1 MTEHKIKPFKHI
13 LALIILCFF
22 FLILGNGILSL
33 TNPDE
38 VFYVQT
44 AREMAQHHTWM
55 TPYLFGQPQFE
66 KPVLAY
72 WFLRFSFPIFGLSNF
87 GVRFFPAVFA
97 ILGVISTYL
106 LGWYGF
112 KDEKKAFLS
121 SLILMSGV
129 LYVGLART
137 VYTDMFFSVF
147 IFLSLLSFYR
157 GYALEKRKGAGILL
171 FFIFSGLAVLT
182 KGPLGILI
190 PLLTVIAFLLIK
202 KDMKFLFCNYSAWGL
217 VIFSAITI
225 PWYVLMIAKYGHSFT
240 YEFFYNDH
248 IRRILEAEHT
258 SNDTWYFYPLTMVL
272 CTFPWGLFVAASL
285 IALPVKLLKQ
295 KNPFHIFLACWIGM
309 VFLIF
314 QPAHSKLV
322 SYIFPL
328 FPALALLAG
337 DFIYEALSGVRWSR
351 VLWLALFLSSLILL
365 LIPIGLII
373 GWDKYST
380 YISSKIPVY
389 VVITALTVL
398 ASAMLY
404 FIFRHKLL
412 KSAYLP
418 VLVIPVFLGIAPF
431 IARDIEPYLSSRDAC
446 QYMVDSQNPDGT
458 ILCSKFFA
466 RGVNYYTGENVAAI
480 AVNGTPFF
488 SPHPIPFLDSEQKVR
503 GFLRS
508 QPVTY
513 CVVRK
518 SQADDIERLS
528 GNEFKSSILKIAGD
542 EYVLKIEPAASY
554 SNKSKI
560 EK

>member
-1 MTEHKIKPFKHI
+1 MEHKINHLKLVLI
-13 LALIILCFF
+13 LLVLGFF
-22 FLILGNGILSL
+22 FLVLGNGILSL

-38 VFYVQT
+38 VFYVQS
-44 AREMAQHHTWM
+44 AKEMAQQHTWM

-66 KPVLAY
+66 KPILTYWVLRLS
-72 WFLRFSFPIFGLSNF
+72 FLIFGISNF
-87 GVRFFPAVFA
+87 GVRFFPAIFG
-97 ILGVISTYL
+97 ILGVLSVYF

-157 GYALEKRKGAGILL
+157 GYSSENRKTAGILL
-171 FFIFSGLAVLT
+171 FFFFSGLAVLT

-190 PLLTVIAFLLIK
+190 PGLTMIAFLLIK
-202 KDMKFLFCNYSAWGL
+202 KDIRFLFCKSSIWGL
-217 VIFSAITI
+217 LIFSLIAI
-225 PWYVLMIAKYGHSFT
+225 PWYIFMIAKYGSAFT

-248 IRRILEAEHT
+248 IRRIFEAEHT

-272 CTFPWGLFVAASL
+272 CTFPWGIFVAASL
-285 IALPVKLLKQ
+285 ISLPKKLLKE
-295 KNPFHIFLACWIGM
+295 KSSFHIFLACWTGV

-337 DFIYEALSGVRWSR
+337 DFIYEALSGVRR
-351 VLWLALFLSSLILL
+351 NRILLFVLLASSLILL
-365 LIPIGLII
+365 AIPLGLII
-373 GWDKYST
+373 AWDKYSI
-380 YISSKIPVY
+380 YLSSKIPVY
-389 VVITALTVL
+389 ATIAAFAFLGGM
-398 ASAMLY
+398 MLY
-404 FIFRHKLL
+404 YIFKHKLL
-412 KSAYLP
+412 KSNYLLAAVP
-418 VLVIPVFLGIAPF
+418 VLLLVIAASISSDL
-431 IARDIEPYLSSRDAC
+431 EPYFSSQNAC
-446 QYMVDSQNPDGT
+446 QYLSDIQNLNGT
-458 ILCSKFFA
+458 VLCSKFFT
-466 RGVNYYTGENVAAI
+466 RGVKYYTGKEVAAVDI
-480 AVNGTPFF
+480 NGAPFF

-518 SQADDIERLS
+518 STANDIERLT
-528 GNEFKSSILKIAGD
+528 GNEFKSTILKIAGD
-542 EYVLKIEPAASY
+542 EYVLRIEPASFY
-554 SNKSKI
+554 SSSSRPGR
-560 EK
+560 